1 MMLAF
6 AASLFAALPAID
18 SATLAAELA
27 PIIASHKGDIAVSV
41 RYLPIG
47 SVYGHNADTVMPTA
61 SLIKL
66 SILTDLYAQAA
77 EGKLKLDD
85 KLTLTKDDCV
95 PGSGVITDNISP
107 GAVLTVLDCARLM
120 ITVSDNTATNLVL
133 GKTTIAAPCAR
144 MKAMG
149 FPETRI
155 NAQVFKGSKT
165 SIDPERTKKYGL
177 GSTTAAETTG
187 LLAKLARGEAVGP
200 GADKEILAILRK
212 NQDDASLARDLPNGV
227 TLAHKTGAVNA
238 ARTDAGLMYFRG
250 KPVVAI
256 CVLTDN
262 NADRRWVNGNAAQ
275 VVLGKVGRAV
285 HDHYAPLY
293 PAKAPPKK

>member
-1 MMLAF
+1 M
-6 AASLFAALPAID
+6 
-18 SATLAAELA
+18 
-27 PIIASHKGDIAVSV
+27 
-41 RYLPIG
+41 RYLPTG
-47 SVYGHNADTVMPTA
+47 TVYGHNADAVMPTA

-85 KLTLTKDDCV
+85 KITLKKDDCV

-144 MKAMG
+144 MKALG

-177 GSTTAAETTG
+177 GSTTARETTG
-187 LLAKLARGEAVGP
+187 LLAKLARGTAVNP
-200 GADKEILAILRK
+200 KADKEILAILRK
-212 NQDDASLARDLPNGV
+212 NQDNASLARDLPGGV

-238 ARTDAGLMYFRG
+238 SRTDAGLMSFRG

-275 VVLGKVGRAV
+275 VVIGKIGRAV
-285 HDHYAPLY
+285 YDHYAPLY
-293 PAKAPPKK
+293 PALPKK